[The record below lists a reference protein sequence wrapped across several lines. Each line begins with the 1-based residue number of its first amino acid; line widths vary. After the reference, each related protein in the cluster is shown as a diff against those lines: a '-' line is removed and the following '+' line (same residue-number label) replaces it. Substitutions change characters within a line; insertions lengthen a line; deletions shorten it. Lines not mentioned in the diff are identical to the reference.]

1 MNLNNLQTRTFTG
14 AAFAVAIIACIFI
27 SRTAF
32 AWIMLAAS
40 LVALSE
46 YLTLRGIKLRSTFG
60 YLVLMFGAVSYF
72 AITLIALLPNPSVG
86 LQLGILAIFV
96 PILLMVALYSQHPN
110 PLEAIGTA
118 VVGILYIPIPLALLN
133 LFNDPIFMHVDQ
145 PKYMVLG
152 FFLLVWAN
160 DTFAYLTG
168 VTFGKHPLFKRI
180 SPKKTWEGSL
190 GGALLTI
197 AFSYLVFKYL
207 GVISLIDWIIVA
219 ALIIIFG
226 TFGDLSESMIK
237 RLAQVKDSGNILP
250 GHGGMLDRFDAVLFA
265 APVVFLYLLIA
276 HSFFS

>member
-1 MNLNNLQTRTFTG
+1 VNLNNLQTRTFTG
-14 AAFAVAIIACIFI
+14 AAFAAAIIACIFI

-32 AWIMLAAS
+32 AWVMLAAS

-46 YLTLRGIKLRSTFG
+46 FLILRGIKLRSLVGYVVLVFG
-60 YLVLMFGAVSYF
+60 GLSYF
-72 AITLIALLPNPSVG
+72 AVALIALLPSPAVG
-86 LQLGILAIFV
+86 LQLGILTLFV
-96 PILLMVALYSQHPN
+96 PVLLMVSLYSAQPN
-110 PLEAIGTA
+110 PLETVGSAII
-118 VVGILYIPIPLALLN
+118 GIFYIPIPLALLN
-133 LFNDPIFMHVDQ
+133 FFNDPVFMGVNQ

-168 VTFGKHPLFKRI
+168 ITFGKHSLFKRI
-180 SPKKTWEGSL
+180 SPKKTWEGSI
-190 GGALLTI
+190 GGAILTI
-197 AFSYLVFKYL
+197 AFSYLIFKYL
-207 GVISLIDWIIVA
+207 GVIGLIDWMIVA

-276 HSFFS
+276 HTFFS

>member
-1 MNLNNLQTRTFTG
+1 
-14 AAFAVAIIACIFI
+14 
-27 SRTAF
+27 
-32 AWIMLAAS
+32 
-40 LVALSE
+40 
-46 YLTLRGIKLRSTFG
+46 
-60 YLVLMFGAVSYF
+60 
-72 AITLIALLPNPSVG
+72 
-86 LQLGILAIFV
+86 
-96 PILLMVALYSQHPN
+96 MVALYSQHPN

>member
-1 MNLNNLQTRTFTG
+1 MNLNNLQTRTATG
-14 AAFAVAIIACIFI
+14 AAFAIAIIACIFI

-46 YLTLRGIKLRSTFG
+46 YLSLRGIKLRTTFG
-60 YLVLMFGAVSYF
+60 YLALIMGAFSYL
-72 AITLIALLPNPSVG
+72 AVALIALLPNPSVG
-86 LQLGILAIFV
+86 LQLGALTIFI
-96 PILLMVALYSQHPN
+96 PILLVAALYSKHDN
-110 PLEAIGTA
+110 PMETIGITI
-118 VVGILYIPIPLALLN
+118 VGVFYIPIPLALLN
-133 LFNDPIFMHVDQ
+133 LLNDPIFMEVRQ

-168 VTFGKHPLFKRI
+168 VTLGKHPLFKRI

-190 GGALLTI
+190 GGAILTI
-197 AFSYLVFKYL
+197 AFSYLIFKYL
-207 GVISLIDWIIVA
+207 GTISLIDWMIVA
-219 ALIIIFG
+219 TLIIIFG

-265 APVVFLYLLIA
+265 APMVFLYLLIA
-276 HSFFS
+276 HTFFS